1 MFNFKQLGYAGI
13 YLSLALGIL
22 GVPIPDEALMT
33 YLGYLIDTGKLNYGY
48 SFICSFMGSL
58 TGMTLS
64 YLIGRGILSRFENKF
79 EERFNLK
86 EKRIYLENILARFGN
101 IIIVF
106 GYYFPGIRHLLAY
119 TSGMLKMNYVK
130 FFMYSSIGAFIWVNS
145 CILLGY
151 YLGDDWKKIL
161 FFSLHYKNVIAITA
175 IVILVIF
182 ICYYVK
188 KQVKDNNNTG

>member
-1 MFNFKQLGYAGI
+1 MFHFKQLGYAGI

-22 GVPIPDEALMT
+22 GIPIPDEALMT
-33 YLGYLIDTGKLNYGY
+33 YLGYLINTGKLHYGY
-48 SFICSFMGSL
+48 SFACSFFGSL

-64 YLIGRGILSRFENKF
+64 YLIGRGILSRFEHKF

-86 EKRIYLENILARFGN
+86 EKRINLENILARFGN

-106 GYYFPGIRHLLAY
+106 GYYFPGIRHLVAY
-119 TSGMLKMNYVK
+119 TSGMLKMNYIK

-145 CILLGY
+145 FILLGY
-151 YLGDDWKKIL
+151 YLGDDWKRIL
-161 FFSLHYKNVIAITA
+161 YFSLHYKNLIALTA

-182 ICYYVK
+182 ICYYIK
-188 KQVKDNNNTG
+188 KQVKDNNTT